1 MAKEIERKFL
11 VRSDDWRAAVTSTTR
26 MKQAY
31 LAAESDRSV
40 RIRIR
45 NDETAQ
51 LTLKFGNTSLV
62 RDEFEYQVPHGD
74 ALEMMSHATGNVIE
88 KTRHTVDYRGFT
100 WEIDVFAGAYQ
111 GLVIAEVEMASEN
124 DNPPLPLW
132 LGREVTGDSR
142 YSNQVLATQRP
153 RPELVHAIS
162 H

>member
-11 VRSDDWRAAVTSTTR
+11 VRSDDWRAAVTSETR

-31 LAAESDRSV
+31 LVAGSDRSV

-45 NDETAQ
+45 NDTTAQ
-51 LTLKFGNTSLV
+51 LTLKFGTNSLV
-62 RDEFEYQVPHGD
+62 RDEFEYPVPYVD
-74 ALEMMSHATGNVIE
+74 ALEMMGQATGTVIE

-100 WEIDVFAGAYQ
+100 WEIDVFGGAYQ